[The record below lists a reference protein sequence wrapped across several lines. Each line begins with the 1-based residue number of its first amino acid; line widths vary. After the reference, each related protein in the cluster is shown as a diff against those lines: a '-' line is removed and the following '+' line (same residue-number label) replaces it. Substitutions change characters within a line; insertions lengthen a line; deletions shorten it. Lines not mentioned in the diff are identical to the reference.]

1 MMIFTLLLLLILSV
15 FVLFWQL
22 SLLIA
27 TIAGSPI
34 VYANPKAIR
43 DCLKLTGLSPGQTVI
58 DLGCGNARSLIL
70 AAKEFGAKGVGVD
83 RSYYG
88 YYRSKIN
95 VWLGGCAKDINIVR
109 GDFRQIE
116 RQLASADV
124 VYLYL
129 LNETLA
135 QIESWLFQHIGAKT
149 AVVSLAFSF
158 PNHQPIK
165 TFETINLGQMT
176 IARLYRQESRAYI

>member
-1 MMIFTLLLLLILSV
+1 MTLFALSSLLILSV
-15 FVLFWQL
+15 FVLFWQI

-34 VYANPKAIR
+34 VYASPKAIR
-43 DCLKLTGLSPGQTVI
+43 DCWRLAGLSPGQTVV

-88 YYRSKIN
+88 YWRSKIN
-95 VWLGGCAKDINIVR
+95 VWLGGCAKDITIVR

-116 RQLASADV
+116 RQIATADV

-135 QIESWLFQHIGAKT
+135 QIEPWLFQHIGAT
-149 AVVSLAFSF
+149 TVVVSLAFSF

-165 TFETINLGQMT
+165 TSEMTNLGKKT
-176 IARLYRQESRAYI
+176 KIRLYQLKA

>member
-1 MMIFTLLLLLILSV
+1 MIELTLLVLLILSV
-15 FVLFWQL
+15 FVLFWQG

-34 VYANPKAIR
+34 VYASPKAIR
-43 DCLKLTGLSPGQTVI
+43 DCWKLAKVVPGQTVI

-70 AAKEFGAKGVGVD
+70 AAKNFGAKGIGVD

-88 YYRSKIN
+88 YFRS
-95 VWLGGCAKDINIVR
+95 LINIWLYGQSKNIKIVC
-109 GDFRQIE
+109 GDFRLIE
-116 RQLASADV
+116 SQLAQADV

-135 QIESWLFQHIGAKT
+135 QIEPWLFQHIGAKT
-149 AVVSLAFSF
+149 VVVSLAFSF

-165 TFETINLGQMT
+165 IAETINLGKKT
-176 IARLYRQESRAYI
+176 KIRLYRLEA

>member
-1 MMIFTLLLLLILSV
+1 MTAFTLLVLLILTV
-15 FVLFWQL
+15 FVLFWQG

-34 VYANPKAIR
+34 VYASPKAIR
-43 DCLKLTGLSPGQTVI
+43 DCWKLAGLLPGQTVF

-70 AAKEFGAKGVGVD
+70 ASAEFGAKGVGVD

-88 YYRSKIN
+88 YWRAKIN
-95 VWLGGCAKDINIVR
+95 VWLVGRSKNIKIVR
-109 GDFRQIE
+109 GDFSQVE
-116 RQLASADV
+116 RQLATADV

-135 QIESWLFQHIGAKT
+135 QIESWLFQHIGEKT
-149 AVVSLAFSF
+149 VVVSLAFSF
-158 PNHQPIK
+158 PNHQPTK
-165 TFETINLGQMT
+165 TSETTNLGRKTT
-176 IARLYRQESRAYI
+176 IRLYRLEA